1 MKHWPIKITAALVA
15 TSMLLAPG
23 SAFAIF
29 GVGDI
34 VFDPTNFVNTLETAV
49 RLLKMVGIA
58 QNQLAMMEA
67 NLARLED
74 LIEMLNDPDL
84 ENLKKLEAIS
94 ENAEGLAYVV
104 DALEAS
110 FKNLYPDYTS
120 PVDVKAFEE
129 MQRKWL
135 TQTRESIRKAM
146 AVQGGVTDLKDDR
159 ADLESALSKAREADG
174 NLRIGQAAAEINAI
188 TAKQLL
194 RLEHMMAVS
203 ERARAAQMAEEN
215 ARERAQTQYHDY
227 LMQGWSE
234 RSTATPMSDFP

>member
-1 MKHWPIKITAALVA
+1 MKPWQTKIITALLVA
-15 TSMLLAPG
+15 AMVLAPMP
-23 SAFAIF
+23 AAAIF

-104 DALEAS
+104 NTLEES
-110 FKNLYPDYTS
+110 FKTLYPDYTS
-120 PVDVKAFEE
+120 PVDTQAFDE
-129 MQRKWL
+129 MQRRWL
-135 TQTRESIRKAM
+135 AQTRESIRKAM

-159 ADLESALSKAREADG
+159 RDLESALEKAREADG

-194 RLEHMMAVS
+194 RLQHMMAVS
-203 ERARAAQMAEEN
+203 ERARAAQMAAEN
-215 ARERAQTQYHDY
+215 ARERASAQYHDY
-227 LMQGWSE
+227 LMQGWAE

>member
-1 MKHWPIKITAALVA
+1 MKHWPIKITAALLVVSIVFAPMPA
-15 TSMLLAPG
+15 T
-23 SAFAIF
+23 AIF

-67 NLARLED
+67 NLARLEN
-74 LIEMLNDPDL
+74 LIDMLNDPDL

-104 DALEAS
+104 NTLEAS
-110 FKNLYPDYTS
+110 FKTLYPDFTS
-120 PVDVKAFEE
+120 PVDAKAFDE
-129 MQRKWL
+129 MQRQWL

-159 ADLESALSKAREADG
+159 QDLESALTKAREADG
-174 NLRIGQAAAEINAI
+174 NLRISQAAAEINGI

-194 RLEHMMAVS
+194 RLQHMMAVS
-203 ERARAAQMAEEN
+203 ERAKAAQMAEEN
-215 ARERAQTQYHDY
+215 ARQRAQTRYHDH

-234 RSTATPMSDFP
+234 RSTATPLSDFP